1 MQATSEDDT
10 RVDKRQVRRAFER
23 ASAGYDRAA
32 VLQREVAER
41 MLQRLDYVRLA
52 PAAILDAGCGT
63 GYGCERLRERYPQAT
78 RVALD
83 LAPGMLRRARERA
96 PWWQRALGGGPRLVC
111 GDIERLPLRSA
122 SVDLVWSNLTLQWC
136 NDLRAAFDGVHR
148 ALAPGGLFMFSTFG
162 PDTLKELR
170 AAFGRADRYPHV
182 NRFVDM
188 HDIGDL
194 LLAAGFADPV
204 MDMEFVTVTYPDFG
218 RLLAEIRAIGAHN
231 AARGRRRGLMG
242 KRAWQAARDHY
253 EALRRDG
260 VLPATF
266 EVVYGH
272 AWKAAPR
279 RAEDGRAIVR
289 FERGPRRG

>member
-1 MQATSEDDT
+1 MQPTGNDDA
-10 RVDKRQVRRAFER
+10 RVDKRQVRQAFDRAA
-23 ASAGYDRAA
+23 ASYDRAA
-32 VLQREVAER
+32 VLQREVADR
-41 MLQRLDYVRLA
+41 MLERLDYVRLA

-63 GYGCERLRERYPQAT
+63 GYGLERLRERYPQAT
-78 RVALD
+78 RIALD
-83 LAPGMLRRARERA
+83 LAPAMLRYVRERA
-96 PWWQRALGGGPRLVC
+96 PWWRRALGRQPGLVC
-111 GDIERLPLRSA
+111 GDLERLPLRPG

-136 NDLRAAFDGVHR
+136 NDLKAAFDGVHR
-148 ALAPGGLFMFSTFG
+148 ALTVGGLFMFSTFG

-170 AAFGRADRYPHV
+170 AAFGRVDRYTHV

-204 MDMEFVTVTYPDFG
+204 VDMEFVTVTYPDFA

-231 AARGRRRGLMG
+231 VTRGRRRGLMG
-242 KRAWQAARDHY
+242 KRAWQAAREHY
-253 EALRRDG
+253 ETLRRDG

-272 AWKAAPR
+272 AWKTAPR
-279 RAEDGRAIVR
+279 RVEDGRAIVR
-289 FERGPRRG
+289 FERGASRG